1 VARESGTQGGKVEE
15 SPYRFQYP
23 VPVRFKD
30 IDVGGHAHHSHA
42 LVYFE
47 EARAAYW
54 REVVG
59 RRGLDG
65 VDYILA
71 EVHVR
76 YHQRV
81 LWPQELEVGVR
92 VSRLGKRHFEMSY
105 EARGSGGEKLISGS
119 STQVMYDYSAG
130 RAQPIPPDV
139 EDAIRRHDGPFGAG
153 GRSPM
158 GPS

>member
-1 VARESGTQGGKVEE
+1 MEE
-15 SPYRFQYP
+15 SPYRFQYR

-59 RRGLDG
+59 RHGLED

-76 YHQRV
+76 YHRRV

-92 VSRLGKRHFEMSY
+92 VSRLGKRHFEMTY
-105 EARGSGGEKLISGS
+105 EARGSDGKKLISGS
-119 STQVMYDYSAG
+119 STQVMYDYESG
-130 RAQPIPPDV
+130 STRSIPEDV
-139 EDAIRRHDGPFGAG
+139 EAAIRGRDGPFDAAG
-153 GRSPM
+153 R
-158 GPS
+158 PSGGSA